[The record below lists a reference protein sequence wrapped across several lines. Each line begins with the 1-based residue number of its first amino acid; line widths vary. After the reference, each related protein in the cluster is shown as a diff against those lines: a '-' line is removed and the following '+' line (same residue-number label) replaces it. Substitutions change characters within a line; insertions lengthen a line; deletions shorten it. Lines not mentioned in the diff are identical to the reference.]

1 MKSFIYADNAATTRL
16 DDKALSSMMPF
27 LTEEYGNSSQPYTFG
42 RYSKKALSEA
52 RTRIAS
58 CIGADAKEIYFTS
71 GGTESNNWVI
81 KSLVEQKSIDVII
94 TSCIEHHSVLN
105 SCDAVSNFVKVIKLP
120 VNKHGEVSCNTL
132 KSALELEVNKHSDTC
147 RVLVSIMTANNEIG
161 TIEPIKEL
169 AEISHSYGALF
180 HTDAVQAIGHIDI
193 NVVDLGVDFLSASA
207 HKFNGPKGTGFLYVR
222 QGVELNPYIDG
233 GAQESSKRAGTENV
247 ASVVGMSIALQN
259 NIANLADNMSYISRL
274 DEMLLQ
280 QLNESHLDYVKN
292 GSDNHIPGNISLS
305 IKNSDGEML
314 LHRLDLKGICIS
326 TGSACDSVNT
336 QVSHVIKAI
345 GVDPEYSKGTIRI
358 SLGKYNSVDDIK
370 TIVKEL
376 INVFS

>member
-1 MKSFIYADNAATTRL
+1 MKQI
-16 DDKALSSMMPF
+16 
-27 LTEEYGNSSQPYTFG
+27 
-42 RYSKKALSEA
+42 
-52 RTRIAS
+52 
-58 CIGADAKEIYFTS
+58 
-71 GGTESNNWVI
+71 I
-81 KSLVEQKSIDVII
+81 K
-94 TSCIEHHSVLN
+94 N
-105 SCDAVSNFVKVIKLP
+105 SNFVKVIKLP